1 MTDQTMR
8 SLLEVHRTEIRER
21 DQKIIDL
28 QNEADGW
35 QASTERLDA
44 EAGRL
49 RAAIERAES
58 TTEEWKAK
66 HDRRGEVIDS
76 LKLELAEVR
85 AQFTA
90 AREAGDYSEATSEE
104 NRP

>member
-21 DQKIIDL
+21 DQKILDL

-35 QASTERLDA
+35 RDSADRLERREA
-44 EAGRL
+44 EW
-49 RAAIERAES
+49 RAAVERAEAHS
-58 TTEEWKAK
+58 KEWKAK

-85 AQFTA
+85 AQFTK
-90 AREAGDYSEATSEE
+90 AREAGDYSEATSEG
-104 NRP
+104 NRA